1 MKIKVGFIYGGKS
14 VEHEI
19 SVISAVQAM
28 NHLDTNKYDIV
39 PIYITKDLQ
48 MYTGGML
55 KDIESYKDASLIKKY
70 AKKVNLINSK
80 DRIILQSTKW
90 FKKEVDYIDIAFPIV
105 HGNGTE
111 DGSIAGFLET
121 IGIPYIGSKVVS
133 SAIGQDKV
141 IQKQIFSSSNIP
153 TTNYIWFFD
162 NEYYDNQE
170 TILKNINKLTYPL
183 VVKPAT
189 LGSSIGISFVKAK
202 DELQEAIELAI
213 SYDNKIIVEEAIN
226 NLCEVNQSVLGTY
239 DYYETSQ
246 IEEVIKEDEILSYKD
261 KYLGSA
267 KTSSK
272 GIASTRRIIPARIN
286 EKLSK
291 EIDEISKKVYRNL
304 NCSGVVR
311 IDYLIDTKKK
321 EVYVN
326 EINTIPGSLAY
337 YLWEGKGTSYEELLE
352 NLITTT
358 IKDYKKKMKKIASF
372 ETNILSNYNSQ
383 GLKGIKK

>member
-105 HGNGTE
+105 HGNGPE

-121 IGIPYIGSKVVS
+121 IGIPYVGSKVVS

-170 TILKNINKLTYPL
+170 AILKNINKLTYPL

>member
-1 MKIKVGFIYGGKS
+1 MKIKVGIIYGGKS

-19 SVISAVQAM
+19 SIISAVQAM
-28 NHLDTNKYDIV
+28 NHLDESKYDIV

-55 KDIESYKDASLIKKY
+55 KDIESYKDISLIKKY
-70 AKKVNLINSK
+70 AKKVNLINK
-80 DRIILQSTKW
+80 KNNIILQSTKW
-90 FKKEVDYIDIAFPIV
+90 FKREIDYIDIAFPIV

-111 DGSIAGFLET
+111 DGSLAGFLET
-121 IGIPYIGSKVVS
+121 VGIPYVGSKVVS

-141 IQKQIFSSSNIP
+141 IQKQIFTTCDIP
-153 TTNYIWFFD
+153 TTKYVWFFD
-162 NEYYDNQE
+162 NEYYDNQDN
-170 TILKNINKLTYPL
+170 ILKQIDKLDYPL

-189 LGSSIGISFVKAK
+189 LGSSIGITLVKDK
-202 DELQEAIELAI
+202 NTLKEAIELAI
-213 SYDNKIIVEEAIN
+213 TYDSKIIVEEAIN

-239 DYYETSQ
+239 DYFETSQ

-261 KYLGSA
+261 KYLGGS
-267 KTSSK
+267 KSSTK
-272 GIASTRRIIPARIN
+272 GMVSTRRIIPARISD
-286 EKLSK
+286 KMAS

-311 IDYLIDTKKK
+311 IDYLIDSKKK
-321 EVYVN
+321 NVYVN

-337 YLWEGKGTSYEELLE
+337 YLWEGKGMSYSELLE
-352 NLITTT
+352 SLITTT

-372 ETNILSNYNSQ
+372 ETNILSTYNSS
-383 GLKGIKK
+383 GLKGMKK

>member
-1 MKIKVGFIYGGKS
+1 MKQYIVIGCGRFGSSLATTMNLLGHQVMAIDKNEEIIQNLSDKVTH
-14 VEHEI
+14 VA
-19 SVISAVQAM
+19 AVDVTDEYA
-28 NHLDTNKYDIV
+28 LR
-39 PIYITKDLQ
+39 
-48 MYTGGML
+48 
-55 KDIESYKDASLIKKY
+55 SLGLGNFDV
-70 AKKVNLINSK
+70 A
-80 DRIILQSTKW
+80 II
-90 FKKEVDYIDIAFPIV
+90 A
-105 HGNGTE
+105 
-111 DGSIAGFLET
+111 
-121 IGIPYIGSKVVS
+121 IGSDIRAS
-133 SAIGQDKV
+133 IM
-141 IQKQIFSSSNIP
+141 
-153 TTNYIWFFD
+153 
-162 NEYYDNQE
+162 
-170 TILKNINKLTYPL
+170 
-183 VVKPAT
+183 AT
-189 LGSSIGISFVKAK
+189 LIAKEMGVEQVVCKAK